1 MQVIAFSTPL
11 YPDWR
16 WRIVNYAGEM
26 VEESFRTFPSIAS
39 AVAEGM
45 GRLREL
51 GTVDLSERV
60 SSFRRTTSHLRN
72 RS

>member
-1 MQVIAFSTPL
+1 MQVIAFSTPS

-16 WRIVNYAGEM
+16 WRIVDYAGEM
-26 VEESFRTFPSIAS
+26 VEESFRTFPSIAT
-39 AVAEGM
+39 AVADGQ
-45 GRLREL
+45 GRMREL

-72 RS
+72 R

>member
-39 AVAEGM
+39 AVAEGT